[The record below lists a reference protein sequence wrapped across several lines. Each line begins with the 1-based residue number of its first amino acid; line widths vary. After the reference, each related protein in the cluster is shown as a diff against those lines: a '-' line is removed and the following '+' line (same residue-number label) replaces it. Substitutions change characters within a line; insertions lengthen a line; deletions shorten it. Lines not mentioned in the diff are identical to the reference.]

1 MYVNIIPFNGILV
14 NELEVIIL
22 LNIFICEDDKVQLN
36 RIKKIVEDFIL
47 IEELDFKLSLATEN
61 PYKVL
66 EEIDNSKNSGI
77 YFLDIDLSCDI
88 NGMELA
94 KKIREKDPR
103 GYIIFITTHGEM
115 SYLTFTYKVEAMD
128 FIVKDICDDLEDRVK
143 SCIMDAY
150 NKHSNIGVD
159 KKMFSIE
166 VDNKIISMEQDKII
180 FFETSEKVHKLKL
193 YTSSRVIEF
202 YGQMRDVEEK
212 VDDNF
217 IRIHRSYLINK
228 NYIEVVDKSS
238 LVVTLDGDYEALISS
253 RKLKLLKGLY

>member
-1 MYVNIIPFNGILV
+1 M
-14 NELEVIIL
+14 
-22 LNIFICEDDKVQLN
+22 LNIFICEDDKVQLS
-36 RIKKIVEDFIL
+36 RVKKIVEDFIL
-47 IEELDFKLSLATEN
+47 IEDLDFNLAVTTDD

-66 EEIDNSKNSGI
+66 EEVEKSENSGI
-77 YFLDIDLSCDI
+77 YFLDIDLKSDI
-88 NGMELA
+88 NGIELA

-128 FIVKDICDDLEDRVK
+128 FIVKDICDDLPDRVR
-143 SCIMDAY
+143 SCIRDAY
-150 NKHSNIGVD
+150 NKHSFIGKD
-159 KKMFSIE
+159 KKMLSIE
-166 VDNKIISMEQDKII
+166 VDNKIISIEQDKII

-202 YGQMRDVEEK
+202 YGQMRDMEEK

-228 NYIEVVDKSS
+228 NYIEVVDKANL
-238 LVVTLDGDYEALISS
+238 LVVLEGDYEALISS
-253 RKLKLLKGLY
+253 RKIKLLKGLY

>member
-1 MYVNIIPFNGILV
+1 M
-14 NELEVIIL
+14 

-36 RIKKIVEDFIL
+36 RVKKIVEDFIL
-47 IEELDFKLSLATEN
+47 IEELDFKLVLATEN

-66 EEIDNSKNSGI
+66 DEIDNSKNSGI
-77 YFLDIDLSCDI
+77 YFLDIDLSSDI

-128 FIVKDICDDLEDRVK
+128 FIVKDMCDDLADRVK
-143 SCIMDAY
+143 SCIIDAQS
-150 NKHSNIGVD
+150 KHTSLGVD

-166 VDNKIISMEQDKII
+166 VDNKIIAIEQDKIL

-193 YTSSRVIEF
+193 YTSNRVIEF
-202 YGQMRDVEEK
+202 YGQMREIEEQ

-228 NYIEVVDKSS
+228 NYIEVVDKSKMI
-238 LVVTLDGDYEALISS
+238 VVLEGDYETLISS
-253 RKLKLLKGLY
+253 RKIKLLKGLY

>member
-1 MYVNIIPFNGILV
+1 M
-14 NELEVIIL
+14 

-36 RIKKIVEDFIL
+36 RVKKIVEDFIL
-47 IEELDFKLSLATEN
+47 IEELDFNLSLATEN

-66 EEIDNSKNSGI
+66 DEIDNSQNSGI

-128 FIVKDICDDLEDRVK
+128 FIVKDMCDDLADRVT

-150 NKHSNIGVD
+150 NKHSSLGVD

-166 VDNKIISMEQDKII
+166 VDNKIIAIEQDKIL

-202 YGQMRDVEEK
+202 YGQMRDVEDK

-228 NYIEVVDKSS
+228 NYIEVVDKSKMI
-238 LVVTLDGDYEALISS
+238 VVLEGDYEALISS

>member
-1 MYVNIIPFNGILV
+1 M
-14 NELEVIIL
+14 

-36 RIKKIVEDFIL
+36 RVKKIVEDFIL

-66 EEIDNSKNSGI
+66 DEIDNSQNSGI
-77 YFLDIDLSCDI
+77 YFLDIDLSSDI

-128 FIVKDICDDLEDRVK
+128 FIVKDMCDNLADRVT

-150 NKHSNIGVD
+150 NKHSNLGVD

-166 VDNKIISMEQDKII
+166 VDNKIIAIEQDKIL

-212 VDDNF
+212 VDENF

-228 NYIEVVDKSS
+228 NYVEVVDKAR
-238 LVVTLDGDYEALISS
+238 LIVTLEGDYEALISS